1 MPDSEKLMAL
11 KKAYADIILNTAKEA
26 AARIMVS
33 ERKTIRYQQ
42 ELFAAKEDALRM
54 LLRLKQM
61 LDAKVNEAQVVSL
74 CQQRKIDELE
84 AQLGE
89 AEDIVK
95 DLRADLR
102 EAQDELERATYN
114 EKQLLDEQNSTGDVA
129 TVMTPSLE
137 NRLNTSEAAMPCL
150 PDVQPDSVMASD
162 VGNSTLNDTYEN
174 KMCYSENGS
183 HKDNCYFCNSSFA
196 SIVMR
201 RKEPKLYRNGCT
213 QRIHAFE
220 RNILEGNLSLPGQVE
235 QQIKNGSC
243 TQEDKELCK
252 NLDRGANQTCRIE
265 DNPNESRLKQENSNS
280 ISVHAKSFCKKRKRA
295 ARYKKSRIRNFPD
308 QVAQTTQK
316 SDISSTTLLNAVDNY
331 VKHKEES
338 KIFGNNIQ
346 MTPASLSALNS
357 PSDTTEM
364 ILQSGC
370 EEVPKSDT
378 VQTTTNNDDL
388 LIDRLKLTRQESG
401 PAQLTE
407 MSACKTDLEAVN
419 LSPLNSNVKSS
430 NLTEGVSSQ
439 SLNDK
444 FLKYTFQRKRK
455 KESLSSPDGYSS
467 LEEGVMKRRMMVNP
481 NGSVESENPSLITES
496 S

>member
-1 MPDSEKLMAL
+1 MSDSEKLMAL

-74 CQQRKIDELE
+74 CQQQKIDELE

-114 EKQLLDEQNSTGDVA
+114 EKQLLDEQNSTGDVT

-243 TQEDKELCK
+243 TQEDEELCK

-308 QVAQTTQK
+308 Q
-316 SDISSTTLLNAVDNY
+316 
-331 VKHKEES
+331 
-338 KIFGNNIQ
+338 

-401 PAQLTE
+401 PAELTE

-467 LEEGVMKRRMMVNP
+467 LEEGVMKRRMVVNP

>member
-1 MPDSEKLMAL
+1 M
-11 KKAYADIILNTAKEA
+11 
-26 AARIMVS
+26 
-33 ERKTIRYQQ
+33 
-42 ELFAAKEDALRM
+42 
-54 LLRLKQM
+54 
-61 LDAKVNEAQVVSL
+61 VSL

-102 EAQDELERATYN
+102 QTQDELERATYN
-114 EKQLLDEQNSTGDVA
+114 QKQLLDEQNSNGDVA

-137 NRLNTSEAAMPCL
+137 NRLIPSEAAMPCL
-150 PDVQPDSVMASD
+150 PDVRPDSVIASD
-162 VGNSTLNDTYEN
+162 MGISTLNGTYEN

-183 HKDNCYFCNSSFA
+183 HEDTCYFCNPGFA

-220 RNILEGNLSLPGQVE
+220 RNLLEGNLSLPGQVE
-235 QQIKNGSC
+235 QEIKNGSC
-243 TQEDKELCK
+243 FKEDEELCK

-265 DNPNESRLKQENSNS
+265 DNPNESILMQENSNS
-280 ISVHAKSFCKKRKRA
+280 TSVRAKSFCRRRKRA
-295 ARYKKSRIRNFPD
+295 ARYKKSRTRNFPD
-308 QVAQTTQK
+308 QVVETTEK
-316 SDISSTTLLNAVDNY
+316 SDMCSKTLLNVVNNY

-338 KIFGNNIQ
+338 KIIGNNIQ
-346 MTPASLSALNS
+346 KNPASLSALNS
-357 PSDTTEM
+357 PSDATEM

-370 EEVPKSDT
+370 EEVSKNDT
-378 VQTTTNNDDL
+378 VQTTTNNDDM

-401 PAQLTE
+401 PAELTE
-407 MSACKTDLEAVN
+407 MLACKTDLEAVN

-430 NLTEGVSSQ
+430 DLTEKVSSQ

-467 LEEGVMKRRMMVNP
+467 LEEGVMKRRMVVNP
-481 NGSVESENPSLITES
+481 NGSVESENPNLVAES
-496 S
+496 SRDSGSLVQVACQVSSMFKCASSALFIYAYAFGVCLCLYGCMSMNSDIFIWKM